1 MVIAARFLEKDIVTI
16 REAAWLTDKTY
27 KYEQIVMQ
35 MGKILSTV
43 RGNLIDINHHHIMKI
58 MVEQMDLNRSER
70 DLFMFMGDHL
80 MLNMP
85 LGLYS
90 PYLLAT
96 TAWICTTA
104 ASDVTTHIWG
114 PALELWTGQNLHTL
128 APAIAVCY
136 ADCIN
141 GLDRPVMDNRKQEL
155 KSVMQRYN
163 IGDDVEKFCFP
174 EPRFQNDG
182 PVMDIL
188 KPFLPNTK
196 PVLRNVN
203 VVQGSKVGVMVKR
216 DQPHVAAAAG
226 LSSLSL
232 DCSNE

>member
-1 MVIAARFLEKDIVTI
+1 MRYILVDWLMEVSQLKKYGNGTLYLAISLVDRYLRTHPLPKKELQLLGIASLVIAARFLEKDIVTI

-114 PALELWTGQNLHTL
+114 PALELWTGQNLYTL

-155 KSVMQRYN
+155 KSVM
-163 IGDDVEKFCFP
+163 
-174 EPRFQNDG
+174 
-182 PVMDIL
+182 
-188 KPFLPNTK
+188 
-196 PVLRNVN
+196 
-203 VVQGSKVGVMVKR
+203 
-216 DQPHVAAAAG
+216 
-226 LSSLSL
+226 
-232 DCSNE
+232 